1 MIMELSDSTAGDHN
15 LNAPPPQLPHHQDA
29 RSGLGIDLN
38 EIPSPSSSF
47 AETLPDSAV
56 DIVRA
61 YHENPAPPPGG
72 PAALPCGPAPC
83 AACSKPAAVGG
94 HHHLVVCDACERA
107 FHLVC
112 AGFRGGGGSGRQV
125 AALDE
130 WVCGECV
137 AAGVKSKRWPLGV
150 KSKQLLDINAPPPSD
165 GDGDDV
171 QELRFLNRGKHVGTF
186 SSKHNQINFQ
196 APLPLLK
203 TGNTNVVK
211 ISIYIEVR
219 VLQSCSPVSTRIAS
233 EIENRRDCAT
243 SAMLNLEVSR
253 IGQYDTN
260 IMFRD
265 KEGCC
270 SFVNRK
276 RLAVNS
282 KWEFKKHTLGD
293 NSFGANPCGAPATY
307 SNLYNGNAIGF
318 QKASGVVT
326 HAVRVGFEDILN
338 NTQSITRS
346 FEEALRDFISERR
359 GVLEEGWRV
368 EFRQS
373 VSSSELYAVYCAPDG
388 KIFDSVYEVACYLGL
403 TSGNNSIESELRNER
418 SLPSLGGPLSRK
430 RKSRTPVANGFV
442 EKRGVTMNSHCKDPP
457 SDDLSVECASARG
470 STPKPSE
477 IGRKED
483 GHSCF
488 QQSSDGLPLQ
498 FKDFFVLSLGK
509 VDVRPSYY
517 DVNLICPVG
526 YKSCWHDT
534 ITGSLFTCEIL
545 EGGDSGPIFR
555 IQRCSCSK
563 FAVPVGSTILSM
575 SRLCQYVG
583 QTNEGERKTNCSM
596 DLGDDESIQMMLI
609 DPCVQLGN
617 DVLSCFA
624 SFSTEDSL
632 TSDVLHPVAG
642 SVQDNTKNS
651 LADNLGFNDGIGE
664 LLVEERSSF
673 SAWSVISQKLVNAC
687 KDICKQNGT
696 LKFYCSHVENETCL
710 HKWGL
715 KNGKSDTH
723 FSSLDKFCGSLGSV
737 GIPDVVYVD
746 SDLEGISDALRKW
759 LEQDRFGLDVEFVQ
773 EVLEQL
779 PGVDNCLQYELLN
792 NRSNSS
798 SLPTVE
804 NGFLE
809 VEWRDGSKY
818 QEDAVQCLYRRSRKS
833 SLDGKSIK
841 EGCHPPLGKPLCSR
855 APGELIGDIFQAW
868 ELLERFHEILDLK
881 EPLSLDELEKELI
894 NPWFDG
900 LDFLENS
907 ERDMDECQVLIS
919 QGADGNCRPLSSP
932 RCEVGPSGSPESS
945 HAFIQVE
952 TEAIKEAAQVN
963 LASFTYARCFGVALT
978 KAHDS
983 LLRVLIGELLSR
995 VAALVDPNSE
1005 PGETRT
1011 RRGRRKDMDSAVPA
1025 KRTKLNMLPINELTW
1040 PELAHRYILAFLS
1053 MDGNLESA
1061 EITARESGKVFRCL
1075 RGDGGL
1081 LCGSLTGVAGMEADA
1096 LLLAEA
1102 TKKIFGSLS
1111 RENDVLTMEE
1121 EESDAKGTSE
1131 NVLANDGN
1139 VPEWAQMLE
1148 PVRKLPTNV
1157 GTRIRK
1163 CVYDALGK
1171 DPPEWAKKILE
1182 RSIIYL
1188 KAVLSVL
1195 ANVVG
1200 EGSQLNPNKG
1210 QKKKIVIS
1218 VSDII
1223 MKQCRIVLRRAAAAD
1238 DSKVFCNLLGRK
1250 LINSSDN
1257 DDEGLLGSPAMVSRP
1272 LDFRTIDL
1280 RLAAGAYGGSHEA
1293 FLEDVHELWNNV
1305 RVAFGDQPDLVELAE
1320 KLSQNFES
1328 LYNEEVVTYVQKFVE
1343 YAKLECLSAEMR
1355 KEVDDFI
1362 ATTNEI
1368 PKAPWDEGVCKV
1380 CGIDRDDDSV
1390 LLCDT
1395 CDAEYHTYCLNPPLA
1410 RIPEGNW
1417 YCPSCVDGK
1426 SATEVVI
1433 GRTQIKGK
1441 RRSKKFQGEVNSLY
1455 LESLTQLSTIIEE
1468 KEYWEYSVGE
1478 RTFLLKFLCD
1488 ELLNSSLI
1496 RQHLEQCAELSA
1508 ELHQKLR
1515 AHSVEWKSLKTRED
1529 VLSAKAAKVDASSLN
1544 TAGEV
1549 GLKEGIMSFSN
1560 SGKCLVQPPTAVDN
1574 PSNFGVFVDSLPSEE
1589 ITKEKYRFDSVEK
1602 SISVTNSDSDSQNV
1616 NSIDVEGHFRNVSG
1630 AVESQCTD
1638 KSPNSLSSP
1647 NHISHEKNGAAHVQ
1661 GNNQKCEG
1669 RDIST
1674 PVTCQHGGVLVD
1686 VPQIAVNESEPYQ
1699 LELNAIKRDIS
1710 LLQDSITSVVS
1721 QLPKLSVRR
1730 EFLGTDSIGRL
1741 YWASALPRG
1750 RSRIIVDAST
1760 ALMQGRGASFSREY
1774 VEKFSVLQHCSLSV
1788 NNFSPLMSQPSNAL
1802 GNSSLWIAYETSAEI
1817 EELLGWLDDSDPK
1830 ERELKDSIMQGPKS
1844 RFQEFL
1850 NAQTE
1855 DQVEGQGPIST
1866 PRNREK
1872 KMSNSLVTKATSLL
1886 EKKFGPF
1893 VEWDNIEMLKRQN
1906 KKARTTNDEK
1916 LYRCE
1921 CLEPIWPSREHC
1933 TFCHKTFSSDVE
1945 FDGHSDGKC
1954 NAGLPAVEKNKD
1966 KNGSSK
1972 GRGNLKC
1979 DTSHEKSR
1987 ADAETVGTTVSG
1999 SSKLS
2004 SRLIKFSNEESTC
2017 PFNFEDI
2024 CSKFVTND
2032 SNKELVQEIGLIGS
2046 DGIPSFV
2053 PSVSPFASDCMLFS
2067 AHKDD
2072 SIFGG
2077 MSKASESQVS
2087 QANTDGVGTC
2097 LDHRSGNSTG
2107 GLVANES
2114 NKSNKSSSGEQRDG
2128 KFSFCSPASDM
2139 GVDGCCVVPLSSL
2152 RPLVGKASHIL
2163 RQLKINLLDMDAAL
2177 PAIALR
2183 PSKAQ
2188 SDRRQAWCAFVKS
2201 AETIYEFK
2209 QIRDGCE
2216 LVFVPFQMIQA
2227 TITLEDMIKTEYLRN
2242 DWWYWSSFSAAAK
2255 SSTLPSLALRI
2266 YSLDLAIVY
2275 EKMPNSNFTDNSEPS
2290 AIAEQKSP
2298 VTVDAEKPKP
2308 CRKSNR
2314 KRKELDG

>member
-1 MIMELSDSTAGDHN
+1 MELSDSTGGDRN
-15 LNAPPPQLPHHQDA
+15 LNAPPHHHQDA

-72 PAALPCGPAPC
+72 PAALPRGPAPR
-83 AACSKPAAVGG
+83 AACAKPAA
-94 HHHLVVCDACERA
+94 
-107 FHLVC
+107 
-112 AGFRGGGGSGRQV
+112 
-125 AALDE
+125 

-165 GDGDDV
+165 VDGDGDEV
-171 QELRFLNRGKHVGTF
+171 QELR
-186 SSKHNQINFQ
+186 
-196 APLPLLK
+196 
-203 TGNTNVVK
+203 
-211 ISIYIEVR
+211 
-219 VLQSCSPVSTRIAS
+219 
-233 EIENRRDCAT
+233 
-243 SAMLNLEVSR
+243 
-253 IGQYDTN
+253 
-260 IMFRD
+260 
-265 KEGCC
+265 
-270 SFVNRK
+270 
-276 RLAVNS
+276 
-282 KWEFKKHTLGD
+282 KHTLGD
-293 NSFGANPCGAPATY
+293 NPFGAPVTY

-338 NTQSITRS
+338 HTQSITRS
-346 FEEALRDFISERR
+346 FEELSPNEIFLQALRDFISERR

-403 TSGNNSIESELRNER
+403 SSGNNSIESELRNER

-430 RKSRTPVANGFV
+430 RKSTRTPVANGFV
-442 EKRGVTMNSHCKDPP
+442 EKRGATMNSNCKDPP
-457 SDDLSVECASARG
+457 SDGLNVECASAQG
-470 STPKPSE
+470 NIPKSSE
-477 IGRKED
+477 TGRKED
-483 GHSCF
+483 GHSCTK
-488 QQSSDGLPLQ
+488 QSSDGLPLQ

-526 YKSCWHDT
+526 YKSCWHDK
-534 ITGSLFTCEIL
+534 ITGSLFTCEVL

-563 FAVPVGSTILSM
+563 IPVPVGSTILSM
-575 SRLCQYVG
+575 SKLCQFVS
-583 QTNEGERKTNCSM
+583 QTTEGGRKTNGSM
-596 DLGDDESIQMMLI
+596 DIDDDESIQMMLI
-609 DPCVQLGN
+609 DPCVPTGN
-617 DVLSCFA
+617 DVASCFA
-624 SFSTEDSL
+624 SFSIEDPLS
-632 TSDVLHPVAG
+632 SDVLHPVAG
-642 SVQDNTKNS
+642 SVQDNTRNS

-664 LLVEERSSF
+664 LLVEER
-673 SAWSVISQKLVNAC
+673 
-687 KDICKQNGT
+687 
-696 LKFYCSHVENETCL
+696 
-710 HKWGL
+710 
-715 KNGKSDTH
+715 
-723 FSSLDKFCGSLGSV
+723 
-737 GIPDVVYVD
+737 
-746 SDLEGISDALRKW
+746 
-759 LEQDRFGLDVEFVQ
+759 
-773 EVLEQL
+773 
-779 PGVDNCLQYELLN
+779 
-792 NRSNSS
+792 
-798 SLPTVE
+798 
-804 NGFLE
+804 
-809 VEWRDGSKY
+809 
-818 QEDAVQCLYRRSRKS
+818 
-833 SLDGKSIK
+833 
-841 EGCHPPLGKPLCSR
+841 
-855 APGELIGDIFQAW
+855 AW

-881 EPLSLDELEKELI
+881 EPLSLDELEKELM

-900 LDFLENS
+900 LDFLEKS

-919 QGADGNCRPLSSP
+919 QEADGNCRPLLSP
-932 RCEVGPSGSPESS
+932 RCEAGPSGSFESS
-945 HAFIQVE
+945 HAFIQLE
-952 TEAIKEAAQVN
+952 TEAIKEAAQVK
-963 LASFTYARCFGVALT
+963 LASFTYDRCFGVVLT

-1131 NVLANDGN
+1131 NILANDGS

-1182 RSIIYL
+1182 RSISKEVYKGNASGPTK

-1200 EGSQLNPNKG
+1200 EGLQSNPSKG

-1293 FLEDVHELWNNV
+1293 FLEDVRELWNNV
-1305 RVAFGDQPDLVELAE
+1305 HVAFGDQPDLVELAE

-1362 ATTNEI
+1362 ETTNEI

-1426 SATEVVI
+1426 HATQDVTEV
-1433 GRTQIKGK
+1433 TQIKGK

-1455 LESLTQLSTIIEE
+1455 LESLTQLSTVIEE
-1468 KEYWEYSVGE
+1468 KEYWEYSMGE

-1496 RQHLEQCAELSA
+1496 RQHLEQCSELSA

-1529 VLSAKAAKVDASSLN
+1529 ILSAKAAKIDTYSLN

-1549 GLKEGIMSFSN
+1549 GLKEGIASLLSS
-1560 SGKCLVQPPTAVDN
+1560 SGKCLVHVD
-1574 PSNFGVFVDSLPSEE
+1574 
-1589 ITKEKYRFDSVEK
+1589 K
-1602 SISVTNSDSDSQNV
+1602 SISVTNSDSDSQNM
-1616 NSIDVEGHFRNVSG
+1616 NSIDVEGQFRNVSG

-1638 KSPNSLSSP
+1638 KSPKSLSSP
-1647 NHISHEKNGAAHVQ
+1647 NHMSQEINGAAHVQ
-1661 GNNQKCEG
+1661 ANHQKCEG

-1674 PVTCQHGGVLVD
+1674 PVTCQQGGVPVD
-1686 VPQIAVNESEPYQ
+1686 VPQITVNESEPYQ
-1699 LELNAIKRDIS
+1699 LELNAIRRDIS

-1721 QLPKLSVRR
+1721 QLLKLSVRR
-1730 EFLGTDSIGRL
+1730 EFLGIDSIGRL

-1750 RSRIIVDAST
+1750 RSRIVVDASA
-1760 ALMQGRGASFSREY
+1760 ALLHGRGTSFSRDY
-1774 VEKFSVLQHCSLSV
+1774 VE
-1788 NNFSPLMSQPSNAL
+1788 NSP
-1802 GNSSLWIAYETSAEI
+1802 WIAYETDAEI

-1830 ERELKDSIMQGPKS
+1830 ERELKDSIIQGPKS

-1855 DQVEGQGPIST
+1855 NQVEDQGPISM
-1866 PRNREK
+1866 PRKREK
-1872 KMSNSLVTKATSLL
+1872 TVSNSLVTKATALL
-1886 EKKFGPF
+1886 EKKF
-1893 VEWDNIEMLKRQN
+1893 
-1906 KKARTTNDEK
+1906 
-1916 LYRCE
+1916 
-1921 CLEPIWPSREHC
+1921 
-1933 TFCHKTFSSDVE
+1933 
-1945 FDGHSDGKC
+1945 
-1954 NAGLPAVEKNKD
+1954 EKNKD
-1966 KNGSSK
+1966 KSGSSK

-1979 DTSHEKSR
+1979 DISNENSR
-1987 ADAETVGTTVSG
+1987 ADAETAATRVSG
-1999 SSKLS
+1999 CSKLS

-2017 PFNFEDI
+2017 PFSFEDI

-2032 SNKELVQEIGLIGS
+2032 SNKELVREIGLIGS

-2053 PSVSPFASDCMLFS
+2053 PSVSSFVSDSTLFLVQ
-2067 AHKDD
+2067 KDD
-2072 SIFGG
+2072 SIVGG
-2077 MSKASESQVS
+2077 VSKVSESQVS
-2087 QANTDGVGTC
+2087 QGNTDGVGTC
-2097 LDHRSGNSTG
+2097 LDHRSGISTG
-2107 GLVANES
+2107 RLAANES
-2114 NKSNKSSSGEQRDG
+2114 NKSNKSSLGEQRDG
-2128 KFSFCSPASDM
+2128 KFSFCSPASDT

-2152 RPLVGKASHIL
+2152 RPLDGKAFHIL

-2177 PAIALR
+2177 PEIALR
-2183 PSKAQ
+2183 PSKAP
-2188 SDRRQAWCAFVKS
+2188 SDRRQAWRAFVKS
-2201 AETIYEFK
+2201 AETIYE
-2209 QIRDGCE
+2209 
-2216 LVFVPFQMIQA
+2216 MIQA

-2266 YSLDLAIVY
+2266 YSLDLAIIY
-2275 EKMPNSNFTDNSEPS
+2275 EKMPNSNVTDNSEPC
-2290 AIAEQKSP
+2290 AIVEQKSP
-2298 VTVDAEKPKP
+2298 MTVDAEKSKP

>member
-1 MIMELSDSTAGDHN
+1 MELPDSTGGDRN
-15 LNAPPPQLPHHQDA
+15 LNAPPPHQHHNHHQDA

-47 AETLPDSAV
+47 PETLPDSTD

-72 PAALPCGPAPC
+72 PAALPRGPAACTAC
-83 AACSKPAAVGG
+83 AKPSAAAGS
-94 HHHLVVCDACERA
+94 HHHLVVCDGCERG
-107 FHLVC
+107 FHLAC
-112 AGFRGGGGSGRQV
+112 AGIRGGGRQ
-125 AALDE
+125 AASLDE

-150 KSKQLLDINAPPPSD
+150 KSKQLLDINAPPPSEAEVD
-165 GDGDDV
+165 GVGDGEEV
-171 QELRFLNRGKHVGTF
+171 QELR
-186 SSKHNQINFQ
+186 
-196 APLPLLK
+196 
-203 TGNTNVVK
+203 
-211 ISIYIEVR
+211 
-219 VLQSCSPVSTRIAS
+219 
-233 EIENRRDCAT
+233 
-243 SAMLNLEVSR
+243 
-253 IGQYDTN
+253 
-260 IMFRD
+260 
-265 KEGCC
+265 
-270 SFVNRK
+270 
-276 RLAVNS
+276 
-282 KWEFKKHTLGD
+282 KHTLGD
-293 NSFGANPCGAPATY
+293 NSFGANPFGASVTY
-307 SNLYNGNAIGF
+307 PNFYNGNAIGF

-338 NTQSITRS
+338 HTQSITRS
-346 FEEALRDFISERR
+346 FEEVHKDFPLGIHSSSNNTAIRIPSRSPNEMFLQALRDFISERR

-388 KIFDSVYEVACYLGL
+388 KIFDSVYEVACFLGL
-403 TSGNNSIESELRNER
+403 TSGCNSIESELRSER

-430 RKSRTPVANGFV
+430 RKSTRTPVANGFV
-442 EKRGVTMNSHCKDPP
+442 EKRGTMMNSNCKDSP
-457 SDDLSVECASARG
+457 SDGLNVECASARG
-470 STPKPSE
+470 NIPKPSE
-477 IGRKED
+477 IERKED
-483 GHSCF
+483 DHSRP
-488 QQSSDGLPLQ
+488 QQSADGLPLQ
-498 FKDFFVLSLGK
+498 FSNFFVLSLGK
-509 VDVRPSYY
+509 VDARPSYCV
-517 DVNLICPVG
+517 VNLICPVG
-526 YKSCWHDT
+526 YKSCWHDN
-534 ITGSLFTCEIL
+534 ITGSLFTCEVL

-555 IQRCSCSK
+555 IQRCSCSE
-563 FAVPVGSTILSM
+563 FPVPVGSTILSI
-575 SRLCQYVG
+575 SKLCQSVS
-583 QTNEGERKTNCSM
+583 QTNEEGQRKTNGSM
-596 DLGDDESIQMMLI
+596 DLDDDERIRMMLL
-609 DPCVQLGN
+609 DPCVPTEN
-617 DVLSCFA
+617 DVLSYFA
-624 SFSTEDSL
+624 SCSNEACDTH
-632 TSDVLHPVAG
+632 TSDILHPFAG
-642 SVQDNTKNS
+642 SGQDNTRNS

-664 LLVEERSSF
+664 ILVEEQSSF
-673 SAWSVISQKLVNAC
+673 SAWRVISQKLVNAC
-687 KDICKQNGT
+687 KDICKQKGT
-696 LKFYCSHVENETCL
+696 LKFYCNHVENETCL
-710 HKWGL
+710 HKWDL
-715 KNGKSDTH
+715 RNGKSDTY
-723 FSSLDKFCGSLGSV
+723 FTSLDKFCGSLGSV
-737 GIPDVVYVD
+737 GIPDVIYAD
-746 SDLEGISDALRKW
+746 SDLEGIYEALGKW

-779 PGVDNCLQYELLN
+779 PGVEDSSQYELLN
-792 NRSNSS
+792 NRNNSS
-798 SLPTVE
+798 SLLTVE
-804 NGFLE
+804 NGFL
-809 VEWRDGSKY
+809 VIEWRDGSKY
-818 QEDAVQCLYRRSRKS
+818 QEEAVQGLYRRSKKA
-833 SLDGKSIK
+833 SLTEKRIK
-841 EGCHPPLGKPLCSR
+841 EGRRPPLGKPLCSR
-855 APGELIGDIFQAW
+855 APAELIGDIFQAW

-881 EPLSLDELEKELI
+881 ELLSLDELEKELI

-900 LDFLENS
+900 LDFLEKS
-907 ERDMDECQVLIS
+907 ERDMDESQVLIS
-919 QGADGNCRPLSSP
+919 QGADGNCRPLLSP
-932 RCEVGPSGSPESS
+932 RCEAGPSGSIESS

-952 TEAIKEAAQVN
+952 TEAMKEAAQVK

-978 KAHDS
+978 EAHNS
-983 LLRVLIGELLSR
+983 LLRVLIGELLSK

-1040 PELAHRYILAFLS
+1040 PELARRYILAFLS

-1061 EITARESGKVFRCL
+1061 EITARESAKVFRCL

-1121 EESDAKGTSE
+1121 EESDAKGASE
-1131 NVLANDGN
+1131 KNLANDGN
-1139 VPEWAQMLE
+1139 VPDWAQMLE

-1163 CVYDALGK
+1163 CVYDALEK
-1171 DPPEWAKKILE
+1171 DPPEWARKILE
-1182 RSIIYL
+1182 HSISKEVYKGNASGPTK

-1195 ANVVG
+1195 ANVG
-1200 EGSQLNPNKG
+1200 EGLQSNPSKG

-1218 VSDII
+1218 ISDII
-1223 MKQCRIVLRRAAAAD
+1223 MKQCRIVLRHAAAAD

-1257 DDEGLLGSPAMVSRP
+1257 DDEGLLGSPAMVARP

-1280 RLAAGAYGGSHEA
+1280 RLAAGAYGRSHEA
-1293 FLEDVHELWNNV
+1293 FLEDVRELWNNV
-1305 RVAFGDQPDLVELAE
+1305 RVAFGDQSDLVELAE

-1328 LYNEEVVTYVQKFVE
+1328 LYNKEVVTYVQKFVE
-1343 YAKLECLSAEMR
+1343 YSKLECLSAEMR
-1355 KEVDDFI
+1355 KEVCDFI
-1362 ATTNEI
+1362 ESTNEI

-1426 SATEVVI
+1426 HATQDVTE
-1433 GRTQIKGK
+1433 RKQIIGK
-1441 RRSKKFQGEVNSLY
+1441 RRRKKFQGEVNSLY
-1455 LESLTQLSTIIEE
+1455 LESLTHLSAVIEE

-1478 RTFLLKFLCD
+1478 RTLLLKFLCD
-1488 ELLNSSLI
+1488 ELLNSSLT
-1496 RQHLEQCAELSA
+1496 RQHLEQCSELSA

-1515 AHSVEWKSLKTRED
+1515 ALSVEWKSLKTRED
-1529 VLSAKAAKVDASSLN
+1529 ILSTKAAKIDTFSLN

-1549 GLKEGIMSFSN
+1549 GLKEGFASLLSN
-1560 SGKCLVQPPTAVDN
+1560 TGKCLVQPHTAVDN

-1589 ITKEKYRFDSVEK
+1589 ITKDKYRFDSVDK
-1602 SISVTNSDSDSQNV
+1602 SISVTNSDSDSQNM
-1616 NSIDVEGHFRNVSG
+1616 NSIDVEGQSRNFSG

-1638 KSPNSLSSP
+1638 KFPKSFSLP
-1647 NHISHEKNGAAHVQ
+1647 NHMSQEINGSGGAAHVQ
-1661 GNNQKCEG
+1661 GNHQKCEG

-1674 PVTCQHGGVLVD
+1674 PVTYQQGGVPVD
-1686 VPQIAVNESEPYQ
+1686 IAQIAVNESESYQ

-1721 QLPKLSVRR
+1721 QLLKLSVRR
-1730 EFLGTDSIGRL
+1730 EFLGIDSIGRL
-1741 YWASALPRG
+1741 YWASALPG
-1750 RSRIIVDAST
+1750 GCSRIVVDASA
-1760 ALMQGRGASFSREY
+1760 ALLHGRGTSFSRGY
-1774 VEKFSVLQHCSLSV
+1774 VEKFSVLQHCALSV
-1788 NNFSPLMSQPSNAL
+1788 KDSSPLMSEPSNAL
-1802 GNSSLWIAYETSAEI
+1802 GNSSPWIAYETDAEI

-1830 ERELKDSIMQGPKS
+1830 EKELKDSIMQGPKS

-1855 DQVEGQGPIST
+1855 DQVEDQGPISM

-1872 KMSNSLVTKATSLL
+1872 TLCNSLVTKATSLL

-1893 VEWDNIEMLKRQN
+1893 FEWDNIEVLKKQN
-1906 KKARTTNDEK
+1906 KKARTNDDK

-1921 CLEPIWPSREHC
+1921 CLEPIWPSRKHC
-1933 TFCHKTFSSDVE
+1933 TYCHKTVLSDVE

-1954 NAGLPAVEKNKD
+1954 NAGLLTLEKNKD
-1966 KNGSSK
+1966 NNGSSK

-1979 DTSHEKSR
+1979 DASHEKFR
-1987 ADAETVGTTVSG
+1987 ADAETTGTSVSG
-1999 SSKLS
+1999 RSKLS

-2024 CSKFVTND
+2024 CSKLVTND
-2032 SNKELVQEIGLIGS
+2032 SNKELVREIGLIGS

-2053 PSVSPFASDCMLFS
+2053 PSVSPFVSEYTLFS
-2067 AHKDD
+2067 AQKDD
-2072 SIFGG
+2072 NIVDV
-2077 MSKASESQVS
+2077 SKASESWVS
-2087 QANTDGVGTC
+2087 QGNTDGAGTY
-2097 LDHRSGNSTG
+2097 LDHNSGISTG
-2107 GLVANES
+2107 RLAANES
-2114 NKSNKSSSGEQRDG
+2114 SKSNKSSLGEQRDG
-2128 KFSFCSPASDM
+2128 KFSFRSSASDM

-2152 RPLVGKASHIL
+2152 RPLVGKVSHIL

-2188 SDRRQAWCAFVKS
+2188 SDRRQAWRAFVKS
-2201 AETIYEFK
+2201 AETIYEM
-2209 QIRDGCE
+2209 
-2216 LVFVPFQMIQA
+2216 VQA

-2255 SSTLPSLALRI
+2255 SSTLPSLALRV
-2266 YSLDLAIVY
+2266 YSLDLAIIY
-2275 EKMPNSNFTDNSEPS
+2275 EKMPNSSLTDNSEPS

-2298 VTVDAEKPKP
+2298 MTLDAEKSKAS
-2308 CRKSNR
+2308 RKSNR
-2314 KRKELDG
+2314 KRRELDG

>member
-1 MIMELSDSTAGDHN
+1 M
-15 LNAPPPQLPHHQDA
+15 
-29 RSGLGIDLN
+29 
-38 EIPSPSSSF
+38 
-47 AETLPDSAV
+47 
-56 DIVRA
+56 
-61 YHENPAPPPGG
+61 
-72 PAALPCGPAPC
+72 
-83 AACSKPAAVGG
+83 
-94 HHHLVVCDACERA
+94 
-107 FHLVC
+107 
-112 AGFRGGGGSGRQV
+112 
-125 AALDE
+125 
-130 WVCGECV
+130 
-137 AAGVKSKRWPLGV
+137 KSKRWPLGV

-165 GDGDDV
+165 AEVDV
-171 QELRFLNRGKHVGTF
+171 GGAAEEVQGLR
-186 SSKHNQINFQ
+186 
-196 APLPLLK
+196 
-203 TGNTNVVK
+203 
-211 ISIYIEVR
+211 
-219 VLQSCSPVSTRIAS
+219 
-233 EIENRRDCAT
+233 
-243 SAMLNLEVSR
+243 
-253 IGQYDTN
+253 
-260 IMFRD
+260 
-265 KEGCC
+265 
-270 SFVNRK
+270 
-276 RLAVNS
+276 
-282 KWEFKKHTLGD
+282 KHTLGD
-293 NSFGANPCGAPATY
+293 NSFGANPYGAPVTY
-307 SNLYNGNAIGF
+307 SNFYNGNAVGF
-318 QKASGVVT
+318 QKASGVLT

-338 NTQSITRS
+338 HTQSLTRS

-403 TSGNNSIESELRNER
+403 TSGHNAVESEPRNER

-430 RKSRTPVANGFV
+430 KKSARTQVANGFV
-442 EKRGVTMNSHCKDPP
+442 EKQGTMMNSNCKDHP
-457 SDDLSVECASARG
+457 SDGLSVECASARQ
-470 STPKPSE
+470 SE

-483 GHSCF
+483 GHSCP
-488 QQSSDGLPLQ
+488 QQSADGLPLQ

-526 YKSCWHDT
+526 YKSCWHDK
-534 ITGSLFTCEIL
+534 ITGSLFTCEVL

-555 IQRCSCSK
+555 IRRCSCSE
-563 FAVPVGSTILSM
+563 FPVPVGSTILSM
-575 SRLCQYVG
+575 SKLCQVVS
-583 QTNEGERKTNCSM
+583 QTNEGERKTNVSV
-596 DLGDDESIQMMLI
+596 DLDDDSESIQMMLL
-609 DPCVQLGN
+609 DPCVPTEN

-624 SFSTEDSL
+624 SYSNETRD
-632 TSDVLHPVAG
+632 THISDALHPVARG
-642 SVQDNTKNS
+642 SVEDNTRNPLVDNS
-651 LADNLGFNDGIGE
+651 GFNDGIGE
-664 LLVEERSSF
+664 ILVEERSSF
-673 SAWSVISQKLVNAC
+673 SAWKAISEKLVNAC
-687 KDICKQNGT
+687 KDICKQKGT
-696 LKFYCSHVENETCL
+696 LKFYCNHVENETWL
-710 HKWGL
+710 HKWDL
-715 KNGKSDTH
+715 RNGKSDTY
-723 FSSLDKFCGSLGSV
+723 FTSLDKFCGSLGSV
-737 GIPDVVYVD
+737 GIPDVVYAD
-746 SDLEGISDALRKW
+746 RDQEGIYEALGKW

-779 PGVDNCLQYELLN
+779 PGVEDSLQYELLN
-792 NRSNSS
+792 NRNNSS

-804 NGFLE
+804 NGFLV
-809 VEWRDGSKY
+809 VELRDGSKY
-818 QEDAVQCLYRRSRKS
+818 EEEAVQGLYKRSKKVR
-833 SLDGKSIK
+833 LTEKSIK
-841 EGCHPPLGKPLCSR
+841 EGRRPPLGKPLCSR
-855 APGELIGDIFQAW
+855 APVELIGDIFQSW
-868 ELLERFHEILDLK
+868 DLLQRFNEILDLK

-894 NPWFDG
+894 HPWFDG
-900 LDFLENS
+900 LDESQSL
-907 ERDMDECQVLIS
+907 VS
-919 QGADGNCRPLSSP
+919 QGADGNCRPLLPP
-932 RCEVGPSGSPESS
+932 RCETGPSGSLESYHS
-945 HAFIQVE
+945 FIQVE
-952 TEAIKEAAQVN
+952 TEAMKEAAQVK

-978 KAHDS
+978 KAHNS

-1011 RRGRRKDMDSAVPA
+1011 RRGRRKDVDSAFPA

-1040 PELAHRYILAFLS
+1040 PELARRYILAFLS

-1121 EESDAKGTSE
+1121 EEPDSKGASE
-1131 NVLANDGN
+1131 KYLANDGN

-1171 DPPEWAKKILE
+1171 DPPEWARKILE
-1182 RSIIYL
+1182 HSISKEVYKGNASGPTK

-1200 EGSQLNPNKG
+1200 EGVQSNPDKG

-1218 VSDII
+1218 ISDII

-1257 DDEGLLGSPAMVSRP
+1257 DDEGLLGSPAMVARP

-1280 RLAAGAYGGSHEA
+1280 RLAAGAYGGSPEA
-1293 FLEDVHELWNNV
+1293 FLEDVRELWNNV
-1305 RVAFGDQPDLVELAE
+1305 HVAFGDQPDLVELAE
-1320 KLSQNFES
+1320 NLSQNFES
-1328 LYNEEVVTYVQKFVE
+1328 LYNEEVVMYVQKFAE

-1362 ATTNEI
+1362 ESTNEI

-1426 SATEVVI
+1426 HAAQNVA
-1433 GRTQIKGK
+1433 GRTQIMSK

-1455 LESLTQLSTIIEE
+1455 LESLTQLSAVIEE

-1478 RTFLLKFLCD
+1478 RTSLLKFLCD

-1496 RQHLEQCAELSA
+1496 RQHLEQCTDLSA

-1515 AHSVEWKSLKTRED
+1515 AHTVEWKSLKTRED
-1529 VLSAKAAKVDASSLN
+1529 ILSTKAAKMDTSLLN

-1549 GLKEGIMSFSN
+1549 GLKEGFASLLSN
-1560 SGKCLVQPPTAVDN
+1560 TGKCLVQPHSAVDN

-1589 ITKEKYRFDSVEK
+1589 ISKEKYRFDSVDK
-1602 SISVTNSDSDSQNV
+1602 SISVTNSDSDSQNM
-1616 NSIDVEGHFRNVSG
+1616 NSIEGQLRNVSG

-1638 KSPNSLSSP
+1638 KSPKSFPSP
-1647 NHISHEKNGAAHVQ
+1647 NHVSQEINGAGEAPHVH
-1661 GNNQKCEG
+1661 GNHQKCEG
-1669 RDIST
+1669 RE
-1674 PVTCQHGGVLVD
+1674 TCQQGGVPVD
-1686 VPQIAVNESEPYQ
+1686 IPQIAVNESEPYHH
-1699 LELNAIKRDIS
+1699 ELNAIKHDIS
-1710 LLQDSITSVVS
+1710 LLQESITAVVS
-1721 QLPKLSVRR
+1721 QLQKLSVRR
-1730 EFLGTDSIGRL
+1730 EYLGIDSIGRL
-1741 YWASALPRG
+1741 YWSSTLPGG
-1750 RSRIIVDAST
+1750 RSRIVVDASA
-1760 ALMQGRGASFSREY
+1760 ALLNERGMSFSRDY
-1774 VEKFSVLQHCSLSV
+1774 VEKFSVLQHCTLSDKD
-1788 NNFSPLMSQPSNAL
+1788 SRPSMSQHSNAL
-1802 GNSSLWIAYETSAEI
+1802 GNSSPWIAYETDAEI
-1817 EELLGWLDDSDPK
+1817 EELLGWLDNSDSK

-1850 NAQTE
+1850 NAQTKDRVE
-1855 DQVEGQGPIST
+1855 DQGPISVT
-1866 PRNREK
+1866 RNREK
-1872 KMSNSLVTKATSLL
+1872 TVSNSLVTKATSLL

-1893 VEWDNIEMLKRQN
+1893 FECDNIEVLKKQN

-1921 CLEPIWPSREHC
+1921 CLEPIWPSRKHC
-1933 TFCHKTFSSDVE
+1933 TYCHKTVLSDVE
-1945 FDGHSDGKC
+1945 FDGHNDGKC
-1954 NAGLPAVEKNKD
+1954 NAGLPAIEKSKD

-1972 GRGNLKC
+1972 ARGNSRC
-1979 DTSHEKSR
+1979 DTSHEKFR
-1987 ADAETVGTTVSG
+1987 ADTETTGTTVGG

-2017 PFNFEDI
+2017 PFNFEAI
-2024 CSKFVTND
+2024 CSNFVTND
-2032 SNKELVQEIGLIGS
+2032 SNKELVREIGLIGS
-2046 DGIPSFV
+2046 DGTPSFV
-2053 PSVSPFASDCMLFS
+2053 PSVSPSVSEYTLLLAQ
-2067 AHKDD
+2067 KDD
-2072 SIFGG
+2072 NIVGG
-2077 MSKASESQVS
+2077 VFEALESGASQG
-2087 QANTDGVGTC
+2087 NTDAAGTC
-2097 LDHRSGNSTG
+2097 LDHDSGISTG
-2107 GLVANES
+2107 RLAANVS
-2114 NKSNKSSSGEQRDG
+2114 NKSNKSSSGEQKDG

-2152 RPLVGKASHIL
+2152 RPLVGKVSHIL

-2188 SDRRQAWCAFVKS
+2188 SDRRQAWRAFVKS
-2201 AETIYEFK
+2201 AETIYEM
-2209 QIRDGCE
+2209 
-2216 LVFVPFQMIQA
+2216 VQA

-2266 YSLDLAIVY
+2266 YSLDLCIIY
-2275 EKMPNSNFTDNSEPS
+2275 DKMPNSSFRDNSEPS
-2290 AIAEQKSP
+2290 AIAEQKTPMS
-2298 VTVDAEKPKP
+2298 VDTEKSKP
-2308 CRKSNR
+2308 SRKSTR
-2314 KRKELDG
+2314 KRRELDS